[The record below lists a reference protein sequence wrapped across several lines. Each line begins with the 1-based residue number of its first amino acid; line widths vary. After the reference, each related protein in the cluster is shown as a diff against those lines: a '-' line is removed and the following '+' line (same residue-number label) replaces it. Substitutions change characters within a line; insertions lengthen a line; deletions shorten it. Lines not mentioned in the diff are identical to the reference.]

1 MVHDRFYP
9 QLLTH
14 IKAQAFD
21 VLDYY
26 SANRHQFDGLHF
38 TAQFRK
44 LYDECSTFLDLPED
58 DLARA
63 VDIVLTLEQR
73 RMNSYSQGNTHIE
86 DYVPAN
92 VKDWREYMK

>member
-1 MVHDRFYP
+1 MAYDRFYP
-9 QLLTH
+9 HLRQD
-14 IKAQAFD
+14 IKVQAFD

-26 SANRHQFDGLHF
+26 SANRHQFDGMHF
-38 TAQFRK
+38 TAQFTK
-44 LYDECSTFLDLPED
+44 LFDECKPFMGLGDE

-92 VKDWREYMK
+92 VKDWREYLK

>member
-1 MVHDRFYP
+1 MAHNRFYP
-9 QLLTH
+9 NLYPY
-14 IKAQAFD
+14 IKAHAFD
-21 VLDYY
+21 VMDYY

-44 LYDECSTFLDLPED
+44 LFDECKPIMDLDDD

-63 VDIVLTLEQR
+63 VDIVLTMEQR

>member
-1 MVHDRFYP
+1 MAYSRFYP
-9 QLLTH
+9 QIYPY

-38 TAQFRK
+38 TAQFKK
-44 LYDECSTFLDLPED
+44 LFDECKPIMHLDDD

>member
-1 MVHDRFYP
+1 MTHERFYP
-9 QLLTH
+9 QLFPY

-26 SANRHQFDGLHF
+26 SANRHQFDGMHS
-38 TAQFRK
+38 TAQFGK
-44 LYDECSTFLDLPED
+44 LFDECKPITKLDDD